1 MVNKSVLLWVGY
13 HAQKWDARNWVENGI
28 GGSEYSML
36 KLAYKLQNK
45 GYDVTVAGDVQ
56 VGWLWGVKWV
66 NEDALKNNR
75 GPRGLNEAHDVR
87 VKDHYDIVVGNNY
100 ISFIKHLE
108 AVNISFDKAYF
119 WMHNEDYYKWYKG
132 EELNEYK
139 SYFKHP
145 KLKAIIGVSKF
156 HANILKENAS
166 KLFDYTP
173 QEANTYIRSI
183 DNAIDLDDYTE
194 WKSEPIEIDTDNK
207 VKGRIIWSSSPDR
220 GLDMILSN
228 WSDWKAKRPDLS
240 LVVCSPPYSVDWLD
254 KKTLK
259 GLKDVEWKANLCP
272 LDLKREIAKAE
283 YWIYCSD
290 YVETYCISALEMM
303 VGKVKIMT
311 TGTGN
316 IMSLIGSGDRGEIC
330 TMDPD
335 TVIND
340 LLNDINKPI
349 YNTRQTNKVNKALR
363 WAKNENWD
371 NRVNEWIK
379 MINKD

>member
-108 AVNISFDKAYF
+108 AVDISFNKAYF
-119 WMHNEDYYKWYKG
+119 WMHNENYYKWYKG
-132 EELNEYK
+132 SELHEYK

-194 WKSEPIEIDTDNK
+194 WKNVPIEIDTDNK

-220 GLDMILSN
+220 GLEMILRN
-228 WSDWKAKRPDLS
+228 WKDWKAKRPDLS
-240 LVVCSPPYSVDWLD
+240 LVVCSPPYSVNWLD
-254 KKTLK
+254 KKLLDGLK
-259 GLKDVEWKANLCP
+259 GVEWKANLCP

-303 VGKVKIMT
+303 MGKVKIMT

-340 LLNDINKPI
+340 LLNDINKPL

-379 MINKD
+379 MINE

>member
-1 MVNKSVLLWVGY
+1 MTNKSVLLWVGY
-13 HAQKWDARNWVENGI
+13 HAQKWDARNWVEQGM

-36 KLAYKLQNK
+36 KLAYKLQSK
-45 GYDVTVAGDVQ
+45 GYDVTVAGDVKL
-56 VGWLWGVKWV
+56 GWLWGVKFV

-108 AVNISFDKAYF
+108 AVDISFNKAYF

-132 EELNEYK
+132 SELHEYK

-156 HANILKENAS
+156 HANILKKNAS
-166 KLFDYTP
+166 KLFNYTP

-194 WKSEPIEIDTDNK
+194 WKNVPIEIDTDNK
-207 VKGRIIWSSSPDR
+207 VKGRVIWSSSPDR
-220 GLDMILSN
+220 GLEMILRN
-228 WSDWKAKRPDLS
+228 WKDWKAKRPDLS
-240 LVVCSPPYSVDWLD
+240 LVVCSPPYSVNWLD
-254 KKTLK
+254 KKLLD

-303 VGKVKIMT
+303 MGKVKIMT

-316 IMSLIGSGDRGEIC
+316 ILSLIGSGDRGEIC

-335 TVIND
+335 SVIND
-340 LLNDINKPI
+340 LLNDINKPL

-379 MINKD
+379 MINE

>member
-36 KLAYKLQNK
+36 KLAYKLQSK

-56 VGWLWGVKWV
+56 LGWLWGVKWV

-87 VKDHYDIVVGNNY
+87 VKDHYDIVIGNNY

-173 QEANTYIRSI
+173 HEAHTYIRSI

-194 WKSEPIEIDTDNK
+194 WKNEPIEIDTDNK
-207 VKGRIIWSSSPDR
+207 VKGRVIWSSSPDR
-220 GLDMILSN
+220 GLEMILRN
-228 WSDWKAKRPDLS
+228 WKDWKAKRPDLS
-240 LVVCSPPYSVDWLD
+240 LVVCSPPYSVGWLD
-254 KKTLK
+254 KKMLK
-259 GLKDVEWKANLCP
+259 GLKGVEWKANLCP

-303 VGKVKIMT
+303 MGKVKIMT

-335 TVIND
+335 SVIND

-363 WAKNENWD
+363 WASNENWD

-379 MINKD
+379 MINE

>member
-13 HAQKWDARNWVENGI
+13 HAQKWDARNWVEQGM

-108 AVNISFDKAYF
+108 AVDISFDKAYF

-156 HANILKENAS
+156 HANILKKNAS
-166 KLFDYTP
+166 KLFNYTP

-194 WKSEPIEIDTDNK
+194 WKNVPIEIDTDNK
-207 VKGRIIWSSSPDR
+207 VKGRVIWSSSPDR
-220 GLDMILSN
+220 GLEMILRN

-240 LVVCSPPYSVDWLD
+240 LVVCSPPYSVNWLD
-254 KKTLK
+254 KKMLK

-303 VGKVKIMT
+303 MGKVKIMT

-335 TVIND
+335 SVIND
-340 LLNDINKPI
+340 LLNDINKPL

-371 NRVNEWIK
+371 NRVNEWISL
-379 MINKD
+379 INE

>member
-173 QEANTYIRSI
+173 HEAHTYIRSI

-194 WKSEPIEIDTDNK
+194 WKNEPIEIDTDNK

-254 KKTLK
+254 KKMLK

-303 VGKVKIMT
+303 MGKVKIMT

-316 IMSLIGSGDRGEIC
+316 IMSLIGNGDRGEIC

-349 YNTRQTNKVNKALR
+349 YNTRQTNKVNKAVT
-363 WAKNENWD
+363 WARNENWD
-371 NRVNEWIK
+371 NRVNEWIE
-379 MINKD
+379 MIDND

>member
-1 MVNKSVLLWVGY
+1 MINKSVLLWAGY
-13 HAQKWDARNWVENGI
+13 HPQKWDARNWVENGI

-56 VGWLWGVKWV
+56 LGWLWGVKWV

-75 GPRGLNEAHDVR
+75 GPRGLNEAHNVR
-87 VKDHYDIVVGNNY
+87 VKDHYDIVIGNNY

-108 AVNISFDKAYF
+108 AVDISFNKAYF
-119 WMHNEDYYKWYKG
+119 WMHNEDYYPWYKG
-132 EELNEYK
+132 SELHEYK

-166 KLFDYTP
+166 KLFNYTP

-194 WKSEPIEIDTDNK
+194 WKNEPIEIDTDNK

-220 GLDMILSN
+220 GLGMILRN
-228 WSDWKAKRPDLS
+228 WKDWKAKRPDLS

-254 KKTLK
+254 KATLD

-303 VGKVKIMT
+303 MGKVKIMT

-316 IMSLIGSGDRGEIC
+316 IMNLIGSGDRGEIC

-335 TVIND
+335 SVIND

-349 YNTRQTNKVNKALR
+349 YNTRQTNKVNKAAT
-363 WAKNENWD
+363 WARNENWD

-379 MINKD
+379 MINE

>member
-56 VGWLWGVKWV
+56 LGWLWGVKWV

-87 VKDHYDIVVGNNY
+87 VKDHYDIVIGNNY

-173 QEANTYIRSI
+173 HEAHTYIRSI

-194 WKSEPIEIDTDNK
+194 WKNEPIEIDTDNK

-303 VGKVKIMT
+303 MGKVKIMT

-316 IMSLIGSGDRGEIC
+316 IMSLIGNGDRGEIC

-349 YNTRQTNKVNKALR
+349 YNTRQTNKVNKAAT
-363 WAKNENWD
+363 WARNENWD
-371 NRVNEWIK
+371 NRVNEWIE

>member
-1 MVNKSVLLWVGY
+1 MANKSVLLWVGY
-13 HAQKWDARNWVENGI
+13 HANRWDARNWVENGI

-36 KLAYKLQNK
+36 KLAYRLQSK
-45 GYDVTVAGDVQ
+45 GYDVTVAGDVNT
-56 VGWLWGVKWV
+56 GWLWGVQWV
-66 NEDALKNNR
+66 HQDMLSSNR
-75 GPRGLNEAHDVR
+75 GPRGLSEAHDVR
-87 VKDHYDIVVGNNY
+87 VKNHYNIIIGNNY

-108 AVNISFDKAYF
+108 DASISFDKAYF
-119 WMHNEDYYKWYKG
+119 WMHNEDYYPWYKG
-132 EELNEYK
+132 SELNEYK

-145 KLKAIIGVSKF
+145 KLKAIVGVSKF
-156 HANILKENAS
+156 HANLLKENAS

-173 QEANTYIRSI
+173 HEAHTYIRSI

-228 WSDWKAKRPDLS
+228 WKDWKAKRPDLS

-303 VGKVKIMT
+303 MGKVKIMT

-316 IMSLIGSGDRGEIC
+316 IMSLIGNGDRGEIC

-340 LLNDINKPI
+340 LLNDINKPL
-349 YNTRQTNKVNKALR
+349 YNTRQTNKVNKAAT
-363 WAKNENWD
+363 WARNENWD
-371 NRVNEWIK
+371 NRVNEWIE
-379 MINKD
+379 MINND

>member
-36 KLAYKLQNK
+36 KLAYKLQSK

-108 AVNISFDKAYF
+108 AVDISFDKAYF

-183 DNAIDLDDYTE
+183 DNAIDLDDYKE
-194 WKSEPIEIDTDNK
+194 WKNVPIEIDTDNK
-207 VKGRIIWSSSPDR
+207 VKGRVIWSSSPDR
-220 GLDMILSN
+220 GLEMILRN
-228 WSDWKAKRPDLS
+228 WKDWKAKRPDLS
-240 LVVCSPPYSVDWLD
+240 LVVCSPPYSVGWLD
-254 KKTLK
+254 KKMLK

-303 VGKVKIMT
+303 MGKVKIMT

-335 TVIND
+335 HVIKD

-379 MINKD
+379 MINQ

>member
-1 MVNKSVLLWVGY
+1 MTNKSVLLWVGY
-13 HAQKWDARNWVENGI
+13 HAQKWDARNWVEQGM

-36 KLAYKLQNK
+36 KLAYKLQSK
-45 GYDVTVAGDVQ
+45 GYDVTVAGDVKL
-56 VGWLWGVKWV
+56 GWLWGVKFV

-108 AVNISFDKAYF
+108 AVDISFNKAYF

-132 EELNEYK
+132 SELHEYK

-156 HANILKENAS
+156 HANILKKNAS
-166 KLFDYTP
+166 KLFNYTP

-194 WKSEPIEIDTDNK
+194 WKNVPIEIDTDNK
-207 VKGRIIWSSSPDR
+207 VKGRVIWSSSPDR
-220 GLDMILSN
+220 GLEMILRN

-240 LVVCSPPYSVDWLD
+240 LVVCSPPYSVNWLD
-254 KKTLK
+254 KKLLD

-303 VGKVKIMT
+303 MGKVKIIT

-316 IMSLIGSGDRGEIC
+316 LLSLIGSGNRGEIC
-330 TMDPD
+330 DMNPD
-335 TVIND
+335 TVINKLVED
-340 LLNDINKPI
+340 NVSSIFSK
-349 YNTRQTNKVNKALR
+349 YSNKVDKALR
-363 WAKNENWD
+363 WATKENWD

-379 MINKD
+379 MINE

>member
-56 VGWLWGVKWV
+56 LGWLWGVKWV

-87 VKDHYDIVVGNNY
+87 VKDHYDIVIGNNY

-173 QEANTYIRSI
+173 HEAHTYIRSI

-194 WKSEPIEIDTDNK
+194 WKNEPIEIDTDNK

-254 KKTLK
+254 KKMLK

-303 VGKVKIMT
+303 MGKVKIMT

-316 IMSLIGSGDRGEIC
+316 IMSLIGNGDRGEIC

-340 LLNDINKPI
+340 LLNDINKPL
-349 YNTRQTNKVNKALR
+349 YNTRQTNKVNKAAT
-363 WAKNENWD
+363 WARNENWD
-371 NRVNEWIK
+371 NRVNEWIE

>member
-173 QEANTYIRSI
+173 HEAHTYIRSI

-194 WKSEPIEIDTDNK
+194 WKSEPITIDTDNK

-228 WSDWKAKRPDLS
+228 WKDWKAKRPDLS

-316 IMSLIGSGDRGEIC
+316 IMNLIGNGDRGEIC

-340 LLNDINKPI
+340 LLNDINKPL

-379 MINKD
+379 MINQ

>member
-166 KLFDYTP
+166 KLFNYTP

-194 WKSEPIEIDTDNK
+194 WKNVPIEIDTDNK

-220 GLDMILSN
+220 GLEMILRN
-228 WSDWKAKRPDLS
+228 WKDWKAKRPDLS
-240 LVVCSPPYSVDWLD
+240 LVVCSPPYSVNWLD
-254 KKTLK
+254 KKMLK

-303 VGKVKIMT
+303 MGKVKIMT

>member
-56 VGWLWGVKWV
+56 LGWLWGVKWV

-173 QEANTYIRSI
+173 HEAHTYIRSI

-194 WKSEPIEIDTDNK
+194 WKNEPIEIDTDNK

-254 KKTLK
+254 KKMLK

-303 VGKVKIMT
+303 MGKVKIMT

-316 IMSLIGSGDRGEIC
+316 IMSLIGNGDRGEIC

-349 YNTRQTNKVNKALR
+349 YNTRQTNKVNKAAT
-363 WAKNENWD
+363 WARNENWD
-371 NRVNEWIK
+371 NRVNEWIE
-379 MINKD
+379 MIDND

>member
-13 HAQKWDARNWVENGI
+13 HAQKWDARNWVEQGM

-36 KLAYKLQNK
+36 KLAYKLQSK
-45 GYDVTVAGDVQ
+45 GYDVTVAGDVKL
-56 VGWLWGVKWV
+56 GWLWGVKFV

-75 GPRGLNEAHDVR
+75 GPRGLNEAHNVR

-108 AVNISFDKAYF
+108 AVDISFDKAYF

-132 EELNEYK
+132 SELNEYK

-183 DNAIDLDDYTE
+183 DNAIDLDDYKE
-194 WKSEPIEIDTDNK
+194 WKNEPIEIDTDNK

-220 GLDMILSN
+220 GLEMILRN
-228 WSDWKAKRPDLS
+228 WKDWKAKRPDLS
-240 LVVCSPPYSVDWLD
+240 LVVCSPPYSVNWLD
-254 KKTLK
+254 KKMLK
-259 GLKDVEWKANLCP
+259 GLKGVEWKANLCP

-303 VGKVKIMT
+303 MGKVKIMT

-335 TVIND
+335 SVIND
-340 LLNDINKPI
+340 LLNDINKPL

-379 MINKD
+379 MINE

>member
-13 HAQKWDARNWVENGI
+13 HAQKWDARNWVEQGM

-108 AVNISFDKAYF
+108 AVDISFDKAYF

-132 EELNEYK
+132 SELNEYK

-166 KLFDYTP
+166 KLFNYTP

-194 WKSEPIEIDTDNK
+194 WKNVPIEIDTDNK
-207 VKGRIIWSSSPDR
+207 VKGRVIWSSSPDR
-220 GLDMILSN
+220 GLEMILRN

-240 LVVCSPPYSVDWLD
+240 LVVCSPPYSVNWLD
-254 KKTLK
+254 KKLLD

-303 VGKVKIMT
+303 MGKVKIMT

-335 TVIND
+335 SVIND

-379 MINKD
+379 MIEQ

>member
-56 VGWLWGVKWV
+56 LGWLWGVKWV

-173 QEANTYIRSI
+173 HEAHTYIRSI

-207 VKGRIIWSSSPDR
+207 VKGRVIWSSSPDR

-240 LVVCSPPYSVDWLD
+240 LVVCSPPYSVGWLD
-254 KKTLK
+254 KKMLK

-303 VGKVKIMT
+303 MGKVKIMT

-316 IMSLIGSGDRGEIC
+316 IMSLIGNGDRGEIC

-340 LLNDINKPI
+340 LLNDINKPL
-349 YNTRQTNKVNKALR
+349 YNTRQTNKVNKAAT
-363 WAKNENWD
+363 WARNENWD
-371 NRVNEWIK
+371 NRVNEWIE
-379 MINKD
+379 MIDND

>member
-1 MVNKSVLLWVGY
+1 MTNKSVLLWVGY
-13 HAQKWDARNWVENGI
+13 HAQKWDARNWVEQGM

-36 KLAYKLQNK
+36 KLAYKLQSK
-45 GYDVTVAGDVQ
+45 GYDVTVAGDVKL
-56 VGWLWGVKWV
+56 GWLWGVKFV

-108 AVNISFDKAYF
+108 AVDISFDKAYF

-166 KLFDYTP
+166 KLFNYTP

-194 WKSEPIEIDTDNK
+194 WKNVPIEIDTDNK
-207 VKGRIIWSSSPDR
+207 VKGRVIWSSSPDR
-220 GLDMILSN
+220 GLEMILRN

-240 LVVCSPPYSVDWLD
+240 LVVCSPPYSVNWLD
-254 KKTLK
+254 KKLLD

-303 VGKVKIMT
+303 MGKVKIMT

-335 TVIND
+335 SVIND
-340 LLNDINKPI
+340 LLNDINKPL

-379 MINKD
+379 MINE

>member
-13 HAQKWDARNWVENGI
+13 HAQKWDARNWVEQGM

-36 KLAYKLQNK
+36 KLAYKLQSK
-45 GYDVTVAGDVQ
+45 GYDVTVAGDVKL
-56 VGWLWGVKWV
+56 GWLWGVKWV

-87 VKDHYDIVVGNNY
+87 VKDHYDIVIGNNY

-207 VKGRIIWSSSPDR
+207 VKGRVIWSSSPDR
-220 GLDMILSN
+220 GLEMILRN

-240 LVVCSPPYSVDWLD
+240 LVVCSPPYSVNWLD

-303 VGKVKIMT
+303 MGKVKIMT

-335 TVIND
+335 SVIND
-340 LLNDINKPI
+340 LLNDINKPL
-349 YNTRQTNKVNKALR
+349 YNTRQTNKVKKALR

-379 MINKD
+379 MIDND

>member
-56 VGWLWGVKWV
+56 LGWLWGVKWV

-173 QEANTYIRSI
+173 HEAHTYIRSI

-194 WKSEPIEIDTDNK
+194 WKNEPIEIDTDNK
-207 VKGRIIWSSSPDR
+207 VKGRVIWSSSPDR

-254 KKTLK
+254 KKMLK

-303 VGKVKIMT
+303 MGKVKIMT

-316 IMSLIGSGDRGEIC
+316 IMSLIGNGDRGEIC

-340 LLNDINKPI
+340 LLNDINKPL
-349 YNTRQTNKVNKALR
+349 YNTRQTNKVNKAAT
-363 WAKNENWD
+363 WARNENWD
-371 NRVNEWIK
+371 NRVNEWIE
-379 MINKD
+379 MIDND

>member
-1 MVNKSVLLWVGY
+1 MTNKSVLLWVGY
-13 HAQKWDARNWVENGI
+13 HAQKWDARNWVEQGM

-36 KLAYKLQNK
+36 KLAYKLQSK
-45 GYDVTVAGDVQ
+45 GYDVTVAGDVKL
-56 VGWLWGVKWV
+56 GWLWGVKFV

-108 AVNISFDKAYF
+108 AVDISFNKAYF

-132 EELNEYK
+132 SELHEYK

-156 HANILKENAS
+156 HANILKKNAS
-166 KLFDYTP
+166 KLFNYTP

-194 WKSEPIEIDTDNK
+194 WKNVPIEIDTDNK
-207 VKGRIIWSSSPDR
+207 VKGRVIWSSSPDR
-220 GLDMILSN
+220 GLEMILRN

-240 LVVCSPPYSVDWLD
+240 LVVCSPPYSVNWLD
-254 KKTLK
+254 KKLLD

-303 VGKVKIMT
+303 MGKVKIMT

-335 TVIND
+335 SVIND
-340 LLNDINKPI
+340 LLNDINKPL

-379 MINKD
+379 MINE

>member
-36 KLAYKLQNK
+36 KLAYKLQSK

-56 VGWLWGVKWV
+56 LGWLWGVKWV

-87 VKDHYDIVVGNNY
+87 VKDHYDIVIGNNY

-173 QEANTYIRSI
+173 QEAHTYIRSI

-194 WKSEPIEIDTDNK
+194 WKNVPIEIDTDNK
-207 VKGRIIWSSSPDR
+207 VKGRVIWSSSPDR
-220 GLDMILSN
+220 GLEMILRN
-228 WSDWKAKRPDLS
+228 WKDWKAKRPDLS
-240 LVVCSPPYSVDWLD
+240 LVVCSPPYSVGWLD
-254 KKTLK
+254 KKMLK
-259 GLKDVEWKANLCP
+259 GLKGVEWKANLCP

-303 VGKVKIMT
+303 MGKVKIMT

-335 TVIND
+335 SVIND

-363 WAKNENWD
+363 WASNENWD

-379 MINKD
+379 MINE

>member
-36 KLAYKLQNK
+36 KLAYKLQSK

-56 VGWLWGVKWV
+56 LGWLWGVKWV

-87 VKDHYDIVVGNNY
+87 VKDHYDIVIGNNY

-173 QEANTYIRSI
+173 HEAHTYIRSI

-194 WKSEPIEIDTDNK
+194 WKNVPIEIDTDNK
-207 VKGRIIWSSSPDR
+207 VKGRVIWSSSPDR
-220 GLDMILSN
+220 GLEMILRN
-228 WSDWKAKRPDLS
+228 WKDWKAKRPDLS
-240 LVVCSPPYSVDWLD
+240 LVVCSPPYSVGWLD
-254 KKTLK
+254 KKMLK
-259 GLKDVEWKANLCP
+259 GLKGVEWKANLCP

-316 IMSLIGSGDRGEIC
+316 IMSLIGNGDRGEIC

-340 LLNDINKPI
+340 LLNDINKPL
-349 YNTRQTNKVNKALR
+349 YNTRQTNKVNKAAT
-363 WAKNENWD
+363 WARNENWD
-371 NRVNEWIK
+371 NRVNEWIE
-379 MINKD
+379 MIDND

>member
-13 HAQKWDARNWVENGI
+13 HAQKWDARNWVEQGM

-108 AVNISFDKAYF
+108 AVDISFDKAYF

-166 KLFDYTP
+166 KLFNYTP

-194 WKSEPIEIDTDNK
+194 WKNVPIEIDTDNK
-207 VKGRIIWSSSPDR
+207 VKGRVIWSSSPDR
-220 GLDMILSN
+220 GLEMILRN

-240 LVVCSPPYSVDWLD
+240 LVVCSPPYSVNWLD
-254 KKTLK
+254 KKLLD

-303 VGKVKIMT
+303 MGKVKIMT

-335 TVIND
+335 SVIND
-340 LLNDINKPI
+340 LLNDTNKPL

-371 NRVNEWIK
+371 NRVNEWISL
-379 MINKD
+379 INE

>member
-13 HAQKWDARNWVENGI
+13 HAQKWDARNWVEQGM

-108 AVNISFDKAYF
+108 AVDISFDKAYF

-166 KLFDYTP
+166 KLFNYTP

-194 WKSEPIEIDTDNK
+194 WKNVPIEIDTDNK

-220 GLDMILSN
+220 GLEMILRN

-240 LVVCSPPYSVDWLD
+240 LVVCSPPYSVNWLD
-254 KKTLK
+254 KKLLD

-303 VGKVKIMT
+303 MGKVKIMT

-330 TMDPD
+330 DMNPD
-335 TVIND
+335 TVINN
-340 LLNDINKPI
+340 LLNDINKPL
-349 YNTRQTNKVNKALR
+349 YNTRQTNKVDKALR
-363 WAKNENWD
+363 WATRENWD

-379 MINKD
+379 MINQ

>member
-1 MVNKSVLLWVGY
+1 MINKSVLLWAGY
-13 HAQKWDARNWVENGI
+13 HPQKWDARNWVENGI

-56 VGWLWGVKWV
+56 LGWLWGVKWV

-75 GPRGLNEAHDVR
+75 GPRGLNEAHNVR
-87 VKDHYDIVVGNNY
+87 VKDHYDIVIGNNY

-108 AVNISFDKAYF
+108 AVDISFNKAYF
-119 WMHNEDYYKWYKG
+119 WMHNEDYYPWYKG
-132 EELNEYK
+132 SELHEYK

-166 KLFDYTP
+166 KLFNYTP

-194 WKSEPIEIDTDNK
+194 WKNEPIEIDTDNK

-220 GLDMILSN
+220 GLGMILRN
-228 WSDWKAKRPDLS
+228 WKDWKAKRPDLS

-254 KKTLK
+254 KATLD

-303 VGKVKIMT
+303 MGKVKIMT

-316 IMSLIGSGDRGEIC
+316 IMNLIGSGDRGEIC

-335 TVIND
+335 SVIND
-340 LLNDINKPI
+340 LLNDINKPL
-349 YNTRQTNKVNKALR
+349 YNTRQTNKVNKAAT
-363 WAKNENWD
+363 WARNENWD
-371 NRVNEWIK
+371 NRVNEWIE
-379 MINKD
+379 MINE

>member
-13 HAQKWDARNWVENGI
+13 HAQKWDARNWVEQGM

-36 KLAYKLQNK
+36 KLAYKLQSK
-45 GYDVTVAGDVQ
+45 GYDVTVAGDVKL
-56 VGWLWGVKWV
+56 GWLWGVKWV

-87 VKDHYDIVVGNNY
+87 VKDHYDIVIGNNY

-207 VKGRIIWSSSPDR
+207 VKGRVIWSSSPDR
-220 GLDMILSN
+220 GLEMILRN

-240 LVVCSPPYSVDWLD
+240 LVVCSPPYSVNWLD

-303 VGKVKIMT
+303 MGKVKIMT

-335 TVIND
+335 SVIND
-340 LLNDINKPI
+340 LLNDINKPL
-349 YNTRQTNKVNKALR
+349 YNTRQTNKVKKALR

-379 MINKD
+379 MIDKD

>member
-13 HAQKWDARNWVENGI
+13 HAQKWDARNWVEQGM

-108 AVNISFDKAYF
+108 AVDISFDKAYF

-166 KLFDYTP
+166 KLFNYTP

-194 WKSEPIEIDTDNK
+194 WKNVPIEIDTDNK
-207 VKGRIIWSSSPDR
+207 VKGRVIWSSSPDR
-220 GLDMILSN
+220 GLEMILRN

-240 LVVCSPPYSVDWLD
+240 LVVCSPPYSVNWLD
-254 KKTLK
+254 KKLLD

-303 VGKVKIMT
+303 MGKVKIMT

-330 TMDPD
+330 DMNPD
-335 TVIND
+335 TVINN
-340 LLNDINKPI
+340 LLNDINKPL

-371 NRVNEWIK
+371 NRVNEWISL
-379 MINKD
+379 INE

>member
-1 MVNKSVLLWVGY
+1 MINKSVLLWAGY
-13 HAQKWDARNWVENGI
+13 HPQKWDARNWVENGI

-56 VGWLWGVKWV
+56 LGWLWGVKWV

-75 GPRGLNEAHDVR
+75 GPRGLNEAHNVR
-87 VKDHYDIVVGNNY
+87 VKDHYDIVIGNNY

-108 AVNISFDKAYF
+108 AVDISFNKAYF
-119 WMHNEDYYKWYKG
+119 WMHNEDYYPWYKG
-132 EELNEYK
+132 SELHEYK

-166 KLFDYTP
+166 KLFNYTP

-194 WKSEPIEIDTDNK
+194 WKNEPIEIDTDNK

-220 GLDMILSN
+220 GLGMILRN
-228 WSDWKAKRPDLS
+228 WKDWKAKRPDLS

-254 KKTLK
+254 KATLD

-303 VGKVKIMT
+303 MGKVKIMT

-316 IMSLIGSGDRGEIC
+316 IMNLIGSGDRGEIC

-335 TVIND
+335 SVIND
-340 LLNDINKPI
+340 LLNDINKPL

-379 MINKD
+379 MINE

>member
-36 KLAYKLQNK
+36 KLAYKLQSK

-56 VGWLWGVKWV
+56 LGWLWGVKWV

-87 VKDHYDIVVGNNY
+87 VKDHYDIVIGNNY

-173 QEANTYIRSI
+173 HEAHTYIRSI

-194 WKSEPIEIDTDNK
+194 WKNEPIEIDTDNK
-207 VKGRIIWSSSPDR
+207 VKGRVIWSSSPDR
-220 GLDMILSN
+220 GLDMILRN
-228 WSDWKAKRPDLS
+228 WKDWKAKRPDLS
-240 LVVCSPPYSVDWLD
+240 LVVCSPPYSVGWLD
-254 KKTLK
+254 KKMLK
-259 GLKDVEWKANLCP
+259 GLKGVEWKANLCP

-303 VGKVKIMT
+303 MGKVKIMT

-335 TVIND
+335 SVIND

-363 WAKNENWD
+363 WASNENWD

-379 MINKD
+379 MINE

>member
-36 KLAYKLQNK
+36 KLAYKLQSK

-56 VGWLWGVKWV
+56 LGWLWGVKWV

-87 VKDHYDIVVGNNY
+87 VKDHYDIVIGNNY

-194 WKSEPIEIDTDNK
+194 WKNEPIEIDTDNK
-207 VKGRIIWSSSPDR
+207 VKGRVIWSSSPDR
-220 GLDMILSN
+220 GLEMILRN
-228 WSDWKAKRPDLS
+228 WKDWKAKRPDLS
-240 LVVCSPPYSVDWLD
+240 LVVCSPPYSVGWLD
-254 KKTLK
+254 KKMLK
-259 GLKDVEWKANLCP
+259 GLKGVEWKANLCP

-303 VGKVKIMT
+303 MGKVKIMT

-335 TVIND
+335 SVIND

-363 WAKNENWD
+363 WASNENWD

-379 MINKD
+379 MINE

>member
-13 HAQKWDARNWVENGI
+13 HAQKWDARNWVEQGM

-108 AVNISFDKAYF
+108 AVDISFDKAYF

-166 KLFDYTP
+166 KLFNYTP

-194 WKSEPIEIDTDNK
+194 WKNVPIEIDTDNK
-207 VKGRIIWSSSPDR
+207 VKGRVIWSSSPDR
-220 GLDMILSN
+220 GLEMILRN

-240 LVVCSPPYSVDWLD
+240 LVVCSPPYSVNWLD
-254 KKTLK
+254 KKLLD

-303 VGKVKIMT
+303 MGKVKIMT

-330 TMDPD
+330 DMNPD
-335 TVIND
+335 TVINN
-340 LLNDINKPI
+340 LLNDINKPL
-349 YNTRQTNKVNKALR
+349 YNTRQTNKVDKALR
-363 WAKNENWD
+363 WATRENWD

-379 MINKD
+379 MIV

>member
-13 HAQKWDARNWVENGI
+13 HAQKWDARNWVEQGM

-36 KLAYKLQNK
+36 KLAYKLQSK
-45 GYDVTVAGDVQ
+45 GYDVTVAGDVKL
-56 VGWLWGVKWV
+56 GWLWGVKWV

-87 VKDHYDIVVGNNY
+87 VKDHYDIVIGNNY

-132 EELNEYK
+132 SELHEYK

-194 WKSEPIEIDTDNK
+194 QKNVPIEIDTDNK
-207 VKGRIIWSSSPDR
+207 VKGRVIWSSSPDR
-220 GLDMILSN
+220 GLEMILRN
-228 WSDWKAKRPDLS
+228 WKDWKAKRPDLS
-240 LVVCSPPYSVDWLD
+240 LVVCSPPYSVNWLD
-254 KKTLK
+254 KKMLK
-259 GLKDVEWKANLCP
+259 GLKGVEWKANLCP

-303 VGKVKIMT
+303 MGKVKIMT

-335 TVIND
+335 SVIND

-363 WAKNENWD
+363 WARNENWD

-379 MINKD
+379 MINE

>member
-1 MVNKSVLLWVGY
+1 MINKSVLLWAGY
-13 HAQKWDARNWVENGI
+13 HPQKWDARNWVENGI

-56 VGWLWGVKWV
+56 LGWLWGVKWV

-75 GPRGLNEAHDVR
+75 GPRGLNEAHNVR
-87 VKDHYDIVVGNNY
+87 VKDHYDIVIGNNY

-108 AVNISFDKAYF
+108 AVDISFNKAYF
-119 WMHNEDYYKWYKG
+119 WMHNEDYYPWYKG
-132 EELNEYK
+132 SELHEYK

-166 KLFDYTP
+166 KLFNYTP

-194 WKSEPIEIDTDNK
+194 WKNEPIEIDTDNK

-220 GLDMILSN
+220 GLGMILRN
-228 WSDWKAKRPDLS
+228 WKDWKAKRPDLS

-254 KKTLK
+254 KATLD

-303 VGKVKIMT
+303 MGKVKIMT

-316 IMSLIGSGDRGEIC
+316 IMNLIGSGDRGEIC

-335 TVIND
+335 SVIND
-340 LLNDINKPI
+340 LLNDINKPL
-349 YNTRQTNKVNKALR
+349 YNTRQTNKVNKASR

-379 MINKD
+379 MINE

>member
-36 KLAYKLQNK
+36 KLAYKLQSK

-56 VGWLWGVKWV
+56 LGWLWGVKWV

-87 VKDHYDIVVGNNY
+87 VKDHYDIVIGNNY

-194 WKSEPIEIDTDNK
+194 WKNEPIEIDTDNK

-220 GLDMILSN
+220 GLDMILRN
-228 WSDWKAKRPDLS
+228 WKDWKAKRPDLS
-240 LVVCSPPYSVDWLD
+240 LVVCSPPYSVGWLD
-254 KKTLK
+254 KKMLK
-259 GLKDVEWKANLCP
+259 GLKGVEWKANLCP

-303 VGKVKIMT
+303 MGKVKIMT

-335 TVIND
+335 SVIND

-363 WAKNENWD
+363 WASNENWD

-379 MINKD
+379 MINE

>member
-56 VGWLWGVKWV
+56 LGWLWGVKWV

-173 QEANTYIRSI
+173 HEAHTYIRSI

-194 WKSEPIEIDTDNK
+194 WKNEPIEIDTDNK

-316 IMSLIGSGDRGEIC
+316 IMSLIGNGDRGEIC

-349 YNTRQTNKVNKALR
+349 YNTRQTNKVNKAFT
-363 WAKNENWD
+363 WARNENWD
-371 NRVNEWIK
+371 NRVNEWIE
-379 MINKD
+379 MIDND

>member
-36 KLAYKLQNK
+36 KLAYKLQSK

-56 VGWLWGVKWV
+56 LGWLWGVKWV

-87 VKDHYDIVVGNNY
+87 VKDHYDIVIGNNY

-173 QEANTYIRSI
+173 HEAHTYIRSI

-194 WKSEPIEIDTDNK
+194 WKNVPIEIDTDNK
-207 VKGRIIWSSSPDR
+207 VKGRVIWSSSPDR
-220 GLDMILSN
+220 GLEMILRN
-228 WSDWKAKRPDLS
+228 WKDWKAKRPDLS
-240 LVVCSPPYSVDWLD
+240 LVVCSPPYSVGWLD
-254 KKTLK
+254 KKMLK
-259 GLKDVEWKANLCP
+259 GLKGVEWKANLCP

-303 VGKVKIMT
+303 MGKVKIMT

-335 TVIND
+335 SVIND

-363 WAKNENWD
+363 WASNENWD

-379 MINKD
+379 MINQ

>member
-36 KLAYKLQNK
+36 KLAYKLQSK

-56 VGWLWGVKWV
+56 LGWLWGVKWV

-87 VKDHYDIVVGNNY
+87 VKDHYDIVIGNNY

-194 WKSEPIEIDTDNK
+194 WKNVPIEIDTDNK
-207 VKGRIIWSSSPDR
+207 VKGRVIWSSSPDR
-220 GLDMILSN
+220 GLEMILRN
-228 WSDWKAKRPDLS
+228 WKDWKAKRPDLS
-240 LVVCSPPYSVDWLD
+240 LVVCSPPYSVGWLD
-254 KKTLK
+254 KKMLK
-259 GLKDVEWKANLCP
+259 GLKGVEWKANLCP

-303 VGKVKIMT
+303 MGKVKIMT

-335 TVIND
+335 SVIND

-363 WAKNENWD
+363 WASNENWD

-379 MINKD
+379 MINE

>member
-1 MVNKSVLLWVGY
+1 MTNKSVLLWVGY
-13 HAQKWDARNWVENGI
+13 HAQKWDARNWVEQGM

-36 KLAYKLQNK
+36 KLAYKLQSK
-45 GYDVTVAGDVQ
+45 GYDVTVAGDVKL
-56 VGWLWGVKWV
+56 GWLWGVKFV

-108 AVNISFDKAYF
+108 AVDISFNKAYF
-119 WMHNEDYYKWYKG
+119 WMHNEDYYKWYIG
-132 EELNEYK
+132 SELHEYK

-156 HANILKENAS
+156 HANILKKNAS
-166 KLFDYTP
+166 KLFNYTP

-194 WKSEPIEIDTDNK
+194 WKNVPIEIDTDNK
-207 VKGRIIWSSSPDR
+207 VKGRVIWSSSPDR
-220 GLDMILSN
+220 GLEMILRN
-228 WSDWKAKRPDLS
+228 WSNWKAKRPDLS
-240 LVVCSPPYSVDWLD
+240 LVVCSPPYSVNWLD
-254 KKTLK
+254 KKLLD

-303 VGKVKIMT
+303 MGKVKIMT

-316 IMSLIGSGDRGEIC
+316 ILSLIGSGDRGEIC

-335 TVIND
+335 SVIND
-340 LLNDINKPI
+340 LLNDINKPL

-379 MINKD
+379 MINE

>member
-36 KLAYKLQNK
+36 KLAYKLQSK

-56 VGWLWGVKWV
+56 LGWLWGVKWV

-87 VKDHYDIVVGNNY
+87 VKDHYDIVIGNNY

-173 QEANTYIRSI
+173 QEAHTYIRSI
-183 DNAIDLDDYTE
+183 DNAIDLEDYTE
-194 WKSEPIEIDTDNK
+194 WKNDPIEIDTDNK
-207 VKGRIIWSSSPDR
+207 VKGRVIWSSSPDR
-220 GLDMILSN
+220 GLEMILRN
-228 WSDWKAKRPDLS
+228 WKDWKAKRPDLS
-240 LVVCSPPYSVDWLD
+240 LVVCSPPYSVGWLD
-254 KKTLK
+254 KKMLK

-303 VGKVKIMT
+303 MGKVKIMT

-335 TVIND
+335 SVIND

-363 WAKNENWD
+363 WASNENWD

-379 MINKD
+379 MINE